1 MGVFLRQRSIIN
13 QTISHYRILK
23 KLGSG
28 GMGEVYLAQDSRLD
42 RLVALKFLPV
52 DVAQDRARLRRFS
65 QEARAASSLTHSNVA
80 HIYEIGE
87 ADGLTFIAMEYVEG
101 QALDAKI
108 NGHPLEVDRII
119 QIGVEV
125 ADALEEAHS
134 KGVMHRDIKPSN
146 IMLTPRGQAKVL
158 DFGLA
163 KMTKPTAEADSD
175 IPTQMKTSPGAVL
188 GTVPYMSP
196 EQALGRE
203 VDHRSD
209 IFSLGAV
216 MYEMSTGRLPF
227 SGANSVEIIQQITHT
242 QPEAIA
248 RFNYDIPAELERI
261 IRKCLEKDRERRYQ
275 SARELWID
283 LKNLERE
290 GHHVERVAAGK
301 VLPQPRASDRRSLFV
316 ALVLMILAIIGV
328 GIYLLTAQRGTV
340 DSIAVLPFVNVGAD
354 PDMEYLSDGI
364 TESLINSLSGL
375 PNLRVMSRTSVFRY
389 KGRETDVET
398 IGRELKVKAVLTG
411 RIVQRGDDLAIS
423 VELVNARDNS
433 HIWGEQ
439 YNRKFS
445 DILAVQGEIARDI
458 SEKLQVRLTGEER
471 QRLTQRYTENA
482 EAYQLYLKGRYHLNR
497 LTDDGFMKGRDYFQQ
512 AIDRDP
518 NYALAYVGLADA
530 YNMLSGFNVL
540 SPKDSYPRARAAAM
554 KALELDDKLAE
565 AHTSL
570 GTIKHFYDWDWSG
583 AEREF
588 KRAIEI
594 NPRYSDAHQMYSYY
608 LSAMGRFDEAL
619 AEMGRAQELD
629 PLSLAKIAGIG
640 EIFYYQRQY
649 DRAIEQY
656 RRALEMDPN
665 SGFAHWA
672 LGNVYV
678 QKGVYE
684 EAIAE
689 YQKSIPLSGDSPDEP
704 ASLGYAYAL
713 SGKRREAQAVI
724 DELQERSKRRYISPT
739 VIAFIYAGLGEKDQ
753 AFALLDK
760 AHSERDGILVLLKVE
775 PMFNSLRSD
784 PRFADLIGRVGLPP

>member
-1 MGVFLRQRSIIN
+1 MIN
-13 QTISHYRILK
+13 QTISHYRILS
-23 KLGSG
+23 KLGAG
-28 GMGEVYLAQDSRLD
+28 GMGEVYLAQDSRLN
-42 RLVALKFLPV
+42 RMVALKILV
-52 DVAQDRARLRRFS
+52 ADVAQDQGRIRRFS
-65 QEARAASSLTHSNVA
+65 QEARAASALTHSNVA

-87 ADGLTFIAMEYVEG
+87 ADGIPFIAMEYVEG

-108 NGHPLEVDRII
+108 NGHPLEISQII
-119 QIGVEV
+119 QISIEV

-134 KGVMHRDIKPSN
+134 KGITHRDIKPSN

-163 KMTKPTAEADSD
+163 KMTKEVAQVDSD
-175 IPTQMKTSPGAVL
+175 ISTQMKTSPGVTM
-188 GTVPYMSP
+188 GTLPYMSP

-216 MYEMSTGRLPF
+216 MYEMGTGRLPF
-227 SGANSVEIIQQITHT
+227 SGASAVEVIGRITHA

-248 RFNYDIPAELERI
+248 RFNYDIPAELVRI
-261 IRKCLEKDRERRYQ
+261 IRKCLEKDKERRYQ

-290 GHHVERVAAGK
+290 SSHTATVTAGK
-301 VLPQPRASDRRSLFV
+301 VVPQPRSSIRRSV
-316 ALVLMILAIIGV
+316 IAALALAIVAIIAAGV
-328 GIYLLTAQRGTV
+328 YLLTAQRETV

-354 PDMEYLSDGI
+354 PEMEYLSDGI

-389 KGRETDVET
+389 KGRDLNAEAV
-398 IGRELKVKAVLTG
+398 GRELKVGAVLTG
-411 RIVQRGDDLAIS
+411 RIVQRSDDLAIS
-423 VELVNARDNS
+423 VELVNARDNT

-439 YNRKFS
+439 YNRPLS
-445 DILAVQGEIARDI
+445 DIIAVQGEIARDI
-458 SEKLQVRLTGEER
+458 SEKLRLRLTGEEQR
-471 QRLTQRYTENA
+471 RLTQRYTENT

-497 LTDDGFMKGRDYFQQ
+497 LTDDGFMKGREYFQQ
-512 AIDRDP
+512 AIDKDP
-518 NYALAYVGLADA
+518 NYALAYAGLADA

-540 SPKDSYPRARAAAM
+540 SPKECYPSARTAAM
-554 KALELDDKLAE
+554 KALALDDKLAE
-565 AHTSL
+565 AYTSL
-570 GTIKHFYDWDWSG
+570 GTVKLTYDWDWSG

-594 NPRYSDAHQMYSYY
+594 NPSHSDAHQMYSFY

-619 AEMGRAQELD
+619 AGMKHAQELD

-640 EIFYYQRQY
+640 DIFYYQRQY

-656 RRALEMDPN
+656 QKALEMDAN
-665 SGFAHWA
+665 SGFAHWS
-672 LGNVYV
+672 LGNAYV
-678 QKGVYE
+678 QKGMYAD
-684 EAIAE
+684 AIAE

-713 SGKRREAQAVI
+713 SGKRREAQQVI

-760 AHSERDGILVLLKVE
+760 AHNERDVILVLLKVE

-784 PRFADLIGRVGLPP
+784 PRFADLTHRVGLPP